1 MNSYSSSE
9 MLISDEGRHRL
20 LVDAILDYAIYMLDR
35 NGVVSSWNAG
45 AQRIKGYEAFEI
57 VGEDF
62 SNFYTEEDRAAGVPA
77 RALQTAV
84 DEGRFEAE
92 GWRVRKDGG
101 RFWAHVIIDPI
112 HAANGEVVGFAKIT
126 RDLTERM
133 QARERLRRSEEQFR
147 LLVQSVTDYAIF
159 MLDKNGYVSSWN
171 AGAERIKGYKPLE
184 ILSKHFSCFYTEEDR
199 AAGIPALAL
208 ETSRREGR
216 WEQEGVRVR
225 KDGTT
230 FLAHVIIDAI
240 KDEAGNVTGFAKVT
254 QDVTERRRTRNALE
268 HAQRALFQ
276 SQKMESIGQ
285 LTGGVAHDFNNLLTA
300 ISNSHELLRKRLG
313 NDPKGLALLDNA
325 IRGTERG
332 IGLTQRM
339 LAFARRQDLKIESID
354 LVEVMAGMQG
364 LLERSL
370 QSSVSLNM
378 EIPLRLP
385 RVLSDANQLETA
397 FMNLALNAR
406 DAMPEGGV
414 IRVAAHI
421 ESLSAHNGE
430 DLAEGHYV
438 VITVSD
444 SGSGMDERTL
454 ARAAEPFFTTKG
466 VGKGTGLGLSM
477 VQGLAEQSGGK
488 LRLDSKLGYGTT
500 ATLWLRATDAPVEKR
515 EQTPQSARAS
525 SPACILLVDDDSLVR
540 ATACALLEDAGYK
553 VFTAESGPDALEIA
567 AREPTIDILVTD
579 QIMPHMTG
587 LQLVEAIR
595 TIRPELPAILAT
607 GYAELSRSMP
617 AKSVRLAKPFRVAE
631 LTRLIEACLQK
642 AA

>member
-9 MLISDEGRHRL
+9 ILISDEGRHRL

-45 AQRIKGYEAFEI
+45 ARRIKGYEAYEI

-62 SNFYTEEDRAAGVPA
+62 SKFYTEEDRAAGAPA
-77 RALQTAV
+77 RALQTAI

-133 QARERLRRSEEQFR
+133 LARERLRRSEEQFR

-159 MLDKNGYVSSWN
+159 MLDKDGHVSSWN

-184 ILSKHFSCFYTEEDR
+184 ILTKHFSCFYTEEDR

-208 ETSRREGR
+208 ETARREGR

-230 FLAHVIIDAI
+230 FLAHVVIDAI
-240 KDEAGNVTGFAKVT
+240 KDDAGNVTGFAKVT
-254 QDVTERRRTRNALE
+254 QDVTERRRIRSALE
-268 HAQRALFQ
+268 QSQRALFQ

-300 ISNSHELLRKRLG
+300 ISNSHELLRKRLSK
-313 NDPKGLALLDNA
+313 DPKGLELLENA
-325 IRGTERG
+325 VRGTERG

-354 LVEVMAGMQG
+354 LVEVMSGMQG
-364 LLERSL
+364 LLERAL
-370 QSSVSLNM
+370 QSSVALNM
-378 EIPLRLP
+378 EIPTRLP
-385 RVLSDANQLETA
+385 RVLADANQLETA
-397 FMNLALNAR
+397 LLNLALNAR
-406 DAMPEGGV
+406 DAMPAGGIIRITARTQSVSGQNDDLPEGRYV
-414 IRVAAHI
+414 IISV
-421 ESLSAHNGE
+421 
-430 DLAEGHYV
+430 
-438 VITVSD
+438 TD

-488 LRLDSKLGYGTT
+488 LRLDSKLGCGTT
-500 ATLWLRATDAPVEKR
+500 AALWLRATDANPAKDEDMPR
-515 EQTPQSARAS
+515 AARTS
-525 SPACILLVDDDSLVR
+525 SHACVLLVDDDSLVR

-553 VFTAESGPDALEIA
+553 VLTAESGVDALEIA
-567 AREPTIDILVTD
+567 AKEPDIDILVTD

-587 LQLVEAIR
+587 LELVAAIR
-595 TIRPELPAILAT
+595 SIRPELPAILAT
-607 GYAELSRSMP
+607 GYAELTRSMP
-617 AKSVRLAKPFRVAE
+617 ANSVRLAKPFRVAE
-631 LTRLIEACLQK
+631 LTRLIEVYLPKTA
-642 AA
+642 

>member
-208 ETSRREGR
+208 ETARREGR

-240 KDEAGNVTGFAKVT
+240 KDDAGNVTGFAKVT

-406 DAMPEGGV
+406 DAMPDGGV

-500 ATLWLRATDAPVEKR
+500 ATLWLRATDAPVEMR

-607 GYAELSRSMP
+607 GYAELSRTMP

-631 LTRLIEACLQK
+631 LTRLIEECLQK

>member
-9 MLISDEGRHRL
+9 NLISDEGRHRL
-20 LVDAILDYAIYMLDR
+20 LVDAILDYAIFMLDR

-45 AQRIKGYEAFEI
+45 ARRINGYEASEI
-57 VGEDF
+57 IGENF
-62 SNFYTEEDRAAGVPA
+62 SRFYTEEDRAAGVPA
-77 RALQTAV
+77 RALQTAA

-92 GWRVRKDGG
+92 GWRVRKGGG

-112 HAANGEVVGFAKIT
+112 HSANGEVVGFAKIT

-133 QARERLRRSEEQFR
+133 HAREQLRRSEEQFR

-159 MLDKNGYVSSWN
+159 MLDKQGHVSTWN
-171 AGAERIKGYKPLE
+171 AGAERIKGYKPHE
-184 ILSKHFSCFYTEEDR
+184 ILTKHFSCFYTQEDR
-199 AAGIPALAL
+199 AAGLPAMAL
-208 ETSRREGR
+208 ETARREGR
-216 WEQEGVRVR
+216 WESEGLRVR

-230 FLAHVIIDAI
+230 FLAHVVIDAI

-254 QDVTERRRTRNALE
+254 QDITESRRVRNALE
-268 HAQRALFQ
+268 QSQRALFQ
-276 SQKMESIGQ
+276 SQKMESLGQ

-313 NDPKGLALLDNA
+313 KDPKGLELLDNA

-354 LVEVMAGMQG
+354 LVKVMTGMQG

-370 QSSVSLNM
+370 QSSVALNID
-378 EIPLRLP
+378 IPAQLP
-385 RVLSDANQLETA
+385 RVLADANQLEMA
-397 FMNLALNAR
+397 VLNLALNAR
-406 DAMPEGGV
+406 DAMSAAGV
-414 IRVAAHI
+414 IRISARTQ
-421 ESLSAHNGE
+421 SLSDQNVE
-430 DLAEGHYV
+430 DLSAGNYV
-438 VITVSD
+438 IITVND

-454 ARAAEPFFTTKG
+454 ARAVEPFFTTKG

-488 LRLDSKLGYGTT
+488 LHLDSKLGFGTT
-500 ATLWLRATDAPVEKR
+500 AALWLRTTDSHVKSHEDT
-515 EQTPQSARAS
+515 EQAARTS
-525 SPACILLVDDDSLVR
+525 SHACVLLVDDDSLVR

-553 VFTAESGPDALEIA
+553 VFTAESGVDALEIA
-567 AREPTIDILVTD
+567 AKEPDIDILVTD

-595 TIRPELPAILAT
+595 SIRPELPAILAT
-607 GYAELSRSMP
+607 GYAELSRPMP
-617 AKSVRLAKPFRVAE
+617 PNSKRLAKPFRVAE
-631 LTRLIEACLQK
+631 LTRLIETSLQK

>member
-1 MNSYSSSE
+1 
-9 MLISDEGRHRL
+9 
-20 LVDAILDYAIYMLDR
+20 
-35 NGVVSSWNAG
+35 
-45 AQRIKGYEAFEI
+45 
-57 VGEDF
+57 
-62 SNFYTEEDRAAGVPA
+62 
-77 RALQTAV
+77 
-84 DEGRFEAE
+84 
-92 GWRVRKDGG
+92 
-101 RFWAHVIIDPI
+101 
-112 HAANGEVVGFAKIT
+112 
-126 RDLTERM
+126 
-133 QARERLRRSEEQFR
+133 
-147 LLVQSVTDYAIF
+147 
-159 MLDKNGYVSSWN
+159 
-171 AGAERIKGYKPLE
+171 
-184 ILSKHFSCFYTEEDR
+184 
-199 AAGIPALAL
+199 
-208 ETSRREGR
+208 
-216 WEQEGVRVR
+216 
-225 KDGTT
+225 
-230 FLAHVIIDAI
+230 
-240 KDEAGNVTGFAKVT
+240 
-254 QDVTERRRTRNALE
+254 
-268 HAQRALFQ
+268 
-276 SQKMESIGQ
+276 
-285 LTGGVAHDFNNLLTA
+285 
-300 ISNSHELLRKRLG
+300 
-313 NDPKGLALLDNA
+313 
-325 IRGTERG
+325 
-332 IGLTQRM
+332 
-339 LAFARRQDLKIESID
+339 
-354 LVEVMAGMQG
+354 
-364 LLERSL
+364 
-370 QSSVSLNM
+370 M

-414 IRVAAHI
+414 IRIAAHM
-421 ESLSAHNGE
+421 EDLSAQNGE

-515 EQTPQSARAS
+515 EQIPQSARAS

-617 AKSVRLAKPFRVAE
+617 ANSVRLAKPFRVAE
-631 LTRLIEACLQK
+631 LTRLIEERLQK
-642 AA
+642 TA

>member
-208 ETSRREGR
+208 ETARREGR

-240 KDEAGNVTGFAKVT
+240 KDDAGNVTGFAKVT

-607 GYAELSRSMP
+607 GYAELTRSMP
-617 AKSVRLAKPFRVAE
+617 ANSVRLAKPFRVAE
-631 LTRLIEACLQK
+631 LTRLIEVYLPKTA
-642 AA
+642 

>member
-35 NGVVSSWNAG
+35 NGVVSSWNSG
-45 AQRIKGYEAFEI
+45 AQRIKGYEAYEI
-57 VGEDF
+57 VGENF
-62 SNFYTEEDRAAGVPA
+62 SKFYTEEDRAAKVPA

-133 QARERLRRSEEQFR
+133 MARDELRRSEEQFR

-159 MLDKNGYVSSWN
+159 MLDKQGHVSTWN
-171 AGAERIKGYKPLE
+171 AGAERIKGYKPEE
-184 ILSKHFSCFYTEEDR
+184 ILTKHFSCFYTEEDR
-199 AAGIPALAL
+199 AAGIPGLAL
-208 ETSRREGR
+208 ETARREGR
-216 WEQEGVRVR
+216 WEHEGLRVR

-230 FLAHVIIDAI
+230 FIAHVVIDSI
-240 KDEAGNVTGFAKVT
+240 KDEAGNITGFAKVT
-254 QDVTERRRTRNALE
+254 QDITERRRIRTALE
-268 HAQRALFQ
+268 QAQRALFQ

-313 NDPKGLALLDNA
+313 NDPKGLELLDNA

-354 LVEVMAGMQG
+354 LSEVMSGMQG
-364 LLERSL
+364 MLERSL
-370 QSSVSLNM
+370 QLSVALHM
-378 EIPLRLP
+378 EVPPSLP

-397 FMNLALNAR
+397 LLNLALNAR
-406 DAMPEGGV
+406 DAMPEGGT
-414 IRVAAHI
+414 IRISARTR
-421 ESLSAHNGE
+421 SLSNQNSE
-430 DLAEGHYV
+430 DLPEGNYV
-438 VITVSD
+438 LIAVAD

-454 ARAAEPFFTTKG
+454 ARAVEPFFTTKG

-488 LRLDSKLGYGTT
+488 LQLDSKLGCGTT
-500 ATLWLRATDAPVEKR
+500 ATLWLRATDSRVEKAKAISLA
-515 EQTPQSARAS
+515 PRAS
-525 SPACILLVDDDSLVR
+525 SHACVLLVDDDSLVR
-540 ATACALLEDAGYK
+540 ATACALLEDAGYQ
-553 VFTAESGPDALEIA
+553 VFTAESGVDALEIA
-567 AREPTIDILVTD
+567 AKEPSIDILVTD

-595 TIRPELPAILAT
+595 SIRPDLPAILAT
-607 GYAELSRSMP
+607 GYAELLRPMP
-617 AKSVRLAKPFRVAE
+617 ANSARLAKPFRVAE
-631 LTRLIEACLQK
+631 LTRLIEASLYK
-642 AA
+642 

>member
-208 ETSRREGR
+208 ETARREGR

-240 KDEAGNVTGFAKVT
+240 KDDAGNVTGFAKVT

-339 LAFARRQDLKIESID
+339 LAFARRQDLRIESID

-515 EQTPQSARAS
+515 EQTPQAARAS

-631 LTRLIEACLQK
+631 LTRLIEECLQK

>member
-208 ETSRREGR
+208 ETARREGR

-525 SPACILLVDDDSLVR
+525 SPACVLLVDDDSLVR

-631 LTRLIEACLQK
+631 LTRLIEECLQK

>member
-9 MLISDEGRHRL
+9 LLISDEGRHRL

-35 NGVVSSWNAG
+35 NGVVSNWNAG

-57 VGEDF
+57 VGENF
-62 SNFYTEEDRAAGVPA
+62 SKFYTDEDRAAGAPA
-77 RALQTAV
+77 RALQTAAV
-84 DEGRFEAE
+84 VGRFEAE
-92 GWRVRKDGG
+92 GWHIRKGGG
-101 RFWAHVIIDPI
+101 RFWAHTIIDSI
-112 HAANGEVVGFAKIT
+112 RAANGEVVGFAKIT
-126 RDLTERM
+126 RDLTERVL
-133 QARERLRRSEEQFR
+133 AREKLRRSEEQFR

-208 ETSRREGR
+208 ETARREGR

-230 FLAHVIIDAI
+230 FLAHVVIDAI
-240 KDEAGNVTGFAKVT
+240 KDEQGNVTGFAKVT
-254 QDVTERRRTRNALE
+254 QDVTERRRTRNSLE

-300 ISNSHELLRKRLG
+300 ISNSHELLRKRLC

-354 LVEVMAGMQG
+354 LREVMAGMQG
-364 LLERSL
+364 LLERTL

-378 EIPLRLP
+378 EIPLKLP

-414 IRVAAHI
+414 IRIAAHI
-421 ESLSAHNGE
+421 EKLSAQNGE

-515 EQTPQSARAS
+515 EQIPEVARAS

-567 AREPTIDILVTD
+567 AKEPTIDILVTD
-579 QIMPHMTG
+579 QIMPYMTG

-595 TIRPELPAILAT
+595 SIRPELPAILAT
-607 GYAELSRSMP
+607 GYAELSRPMP
-617 AKSVRLAKPFRVAE
+617 ANSVRLAKPFRVAE
-631 LTRLIEACLQK
+631 LTRLIEERLQK
-642 AA
+642 SA